1 MAIMDIKNYYDTF
14 HMMLY
19 LIIIKTIKP
28 NENSIVHYERFFFF
42 FKLHLFRS
50 YTELKLA
57 MEDSSDNSSAEIVC
71 WN

>member
-28 NENSIVHYERFFFF
+28 NENSIVHYESFFVFVFF
-42 FKLHLFRS
+42 YVTF
-50 YTELKLA
+50 
-57 MEDSSDNSSAEIVC
+57 I
-71 WN
+71 